1 MKAFCL
7 ALASFVL
14 IFTVRC
20 PADFAL
26 QPNDMLA
33 ITGDSITAQHYY
45 SAIVED
51 YLLMCQPTPGLSVAQ
66 FGWAGET
73 APGFLARVNSDLYP
87 FKPTFVTTAYGM
99 NDGAYTALT
108 DDIANTYRKA
118 QTDLVDSFK
127 KNGVR
132 MVVIGSPKC
141 VDTYTYKLRNGADAA
156 TYNKNLA
163 ALAEIDKEVAA
174 KEGVLYADIYDD
186 TTTVMQ
192 KAKTRYGDAYQ
203 FAGPDGVHPEQDCS
217 LVIAYSFLKALG
229 CDGAIG
235 TLTVDY
241 AAKQATA
248 APGQEIVSYQDGTLT
263 VKSSRYP
270 FCFPGHPD
278 LPDYSA
284 AAILKDVPFNEDLN
298 RYMLI
303 VKGLTTAKVK
313 ITWGAT
319 SKEFASADLAK
330 GINLAAEFLNNPF
343 CDQFNQVWHAVEL
356 QQSQDQILVESFLNK
371 LARFKLMAPTAT
383 DALDQAAKAGIAQR
397 EIMNQQAAALVILI
411 QHTIKIE
418 PIP

>member
-1 MKAFCL
+1 MKKSCFPL
-7 ALASFVL
+7 VALLSISAL
-14 IFTVRC
+14 RC
-20 PADFAL
+20 SAGLAL

-45 SAIVED
+45 SAILED
-51 YLLMCQPTPGLSVAQ
+51 YLIMCQPTPGLSVAQ

-108 DDIANTYRKA
+108 DTIASTYRQA

-156 TYNKNLA
+156 TYNQNLA

-174 KEGVLYADIYDD
+174 KEGVLYADVYDI
-186 TTTVMQ
+186 TTATMQ
-192 KAKTRYGDAYQ
+192 KAKARYGDAYQ

-217 LVIAYSFLKALG
+217 LVIAYAYLKALG

-248 APGQEIVSYQDGTLT
+248 DPAQQIVSYQDGTLT
-263 VKSSRYP
+263 VKSTRYP
-270 FCFPGHPD
+270 FCFPGQPD
-278 LPDYSA
+278 QPNFSA
-284 AAILKDVPFNEDLN
+284 AAILKDIPFNDDLN
-298 RYMLI
+298 RYLLV
-303 VKGLTTAKVK
+303 VKGLTTPKAK

-319 SKEFASADLAK
+319 SKEFASTDLAK
-330 GINLAAEFLNNPF
+330 GINLAAEFLQNPF
-343 CDQFNQVWHAVEL
+343 CDQFNQVWHSVLL

-371 LARFKLMAPTAT
+371 LARFKEMAPTAT
-383 DALDQAAKAGIAQR
+383 AALDQAAQAGIAQR
-397 EIMNQQAAALVILI
+397 EIMNQAAIALVVPI
-411 QHTIKIE
+411 QHTITIE
-418 PIP
+418 PEP